1 MRKVLLL
8 AVLPGLLSAAGLEIV
23 RPIIAQSDGGTPVPA
38 SFEHAAGETL
48 FFSCRV
54 AGFTKSADQKIDVSY
69 SVQAFD
75 PKGVALTEL
84 YQNEIV
90 TEVAPQDK
98 EWLPKIQTEVQIPPL
113 VASGTYKLVVKAED
127 VLAKTTAELAV
138 PVQVRGR
145 QLEPSATLVVRNF
158 RFYRGG
164 GYPARG
170 PGRVPGRRR
179 GVGQVRYHRIPLRR
193 EEPHRRELRRV
204 RDLTRRQGVVDAAG
218 AGGGTERIVLPETV
232 RGGIVLDQSA
242 GQDHARG
249 ILDRGDREGR
259 GGRADIRDQANVQGG
274 VIHKHWQVRCRK
286 KGYEE
291 SRRRRNP
298 NVRYH
303 FGWREG
309 DGSGF
314 SRPVWRHSGT
324 VGRRGGRLGERRR
337 TGRRGAKLRGRSDW
351 RCGRCTRRGRG

>member
-145 QLEPSATLVVRNF
+145 QLDPSATLVVRNF
-158 RFYRGG
+158 RFYRGEEDTQ
-164 GYPARG
+164 PADR
-170 PGRVPGRRR
+170 PA
-179 GVGQVRYHRIPLRR
+179 Y
-193 EEPHRRELRRV
+193 
-204 RDLTRRQGVVDAAG
+204 
-218 AGGGTERIVLPETV
+218 
-232 RGGIVLDQSA
+232 RGGDAVWARFDITGFHYGEKNHIDVSYVASVISPGGKVLWTQPEPAVEQSESFYPKRYVA
-242 GQDHARG
+242 ASFSINLLAKTTPGEYSIAVTVKDAVGGQTF
-249 ILDRGDREGR
+249 E
-259 GGRADIRDQANVQGG
+259 
-274 VIHKHWQVRCRK
+274 
-286 KGYEE
+286 
-291 SRRRRNP
+291 
-298 NVRYH
+298 
-303 FGWREG
+303 
-309 DGSGF
+309 
-314 SRPVWRHSGT
+314 
-324 VGRRGGRLGERRR
+324 
-337 TGRRGAKLRGRSDW
+337 
-351 RCGRCTRRGRG
+351 TRQTFRVE